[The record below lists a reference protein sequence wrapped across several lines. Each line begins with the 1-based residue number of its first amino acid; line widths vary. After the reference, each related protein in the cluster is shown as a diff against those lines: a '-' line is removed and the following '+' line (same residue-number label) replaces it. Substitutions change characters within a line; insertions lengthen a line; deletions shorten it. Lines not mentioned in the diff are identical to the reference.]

1 MVEFTPIAQLEKA
14 KSLSGSITFL
24 DYRAFDFVTAHR
36 QLGREVKQQV
46 WKILTEKL
54 DTLSE
59 DRLVEQVR
67 VVRRCKAAIKEK
79 LAAAG
84 LDNVIRQTL
93 IEYDSCLSAWGEGVE
108 LGRFQHVRLR
118 QLSIDGAPVSP
129 DELAFLLQ
137 NDNSGCQTGVYR
149 DRDGGVILWHTEED
163 PSAWGERFDRLR
175 IASFQAGEGDT
186 LETLSAFI
194 YPDLLPGP
202 AYCWRGSSFAQA
214 VDTLHPEPNPQVNGM
229 LANIATWITWRL
241 GPTVEPEDVIGALQ
255 PFHDG
260 YAVTIVQRQG
270 SSVHARKI
278 EFATGWSQAEV
289 LDDEPH
295 HFLFQVNVI
304 SNKHAP
310 VVETFR
316 PGRRA
321 LFEARLTR
329 TNRALAWL
337 KASPDACYGIFRLM
351 AFRLGG
357 DFSYANSDV
366 KSYFLNKVSEQGMEI
381 WLDAGPALKRDQP
394 VVIKS

>member
-1 MVEFTPIAQLEKA
+1 MVEFTPLAQLEKTKA
-14 KSLSGSITFL
+14 LSGSITFL

-36 QLGREVKQQV
+36 ELGREVKQQV
-46 WKILTEKL
+46 WRILKEKL
-54 DTLSE
+54 DTLSD

-67 VVRRCKAAIKEK
+67 VVRRCKTAIKEK
-79 LAAAG
+79 LETTG
-84 LDNVIRQTL
+84 LNDLIRQAL
-93 IEYDSCLSAWGEGVE
+93 IEYGSCLSAWGEGVE
-108 LGRFQHVRLR
+108 LDRFQHVRLR
-118 QLSIDGAPVSP
+118 HLSVDGAPVSW

-137 NDNSGCQTGVYR
+137 DDNSGCQTGVYR

-163 PSAWGERFDRLR
+163 PSARGERFDRLR

-186 LETLSAFI
+186 VETLSAFI
-194 YPDLLPGP
+194 YPDLLPGS
-202 AYCWRGSSFAQA
+202 AYCWRGDNFVQA

-241 GPTVEPEDVIGALQ
+241 GPSVEPDDVIKALQ

-260 YAVTIVQRQG
+260 YALTFVRRQG
-270 SSVHARKI
+270 STVHARKI
-278 EFATGWSQAEV
+278 EFAAGWSQTEE
-289 LDDEPH
+289 LDDDPH

-316 PGRRA
+316 PVRRA

-329 TNRALAWL
+329 TKRAMALM
-337 KASPDACYGIFRLM
+337 KASPDACYSIFRLM

-394 VVIKS
+394 MVIKK